1 MGETTMRTLITVE
14 LESAQPATSHPAT
27 RRESLGRPDLL
38 ALPEGLSD
46 LPEWLRLPLSRFLRL
61 KQRNWPA
68 KTVQRSTRHLFSR
81 LNHISTY
88 FIQNYGWNDW
98 PQLSPRWVEDY
109 IDARLREGKAPA
121 TINVDLGFLR
131 SFCRFLIDEG
141 YAVSDAILR
150 MKRLDTP
157 HRLPRP
163 VSEEQVRR
171 LECCI
176 QSAVAEAQM
185 DRQWLLAVRDLACF
199 YLLWHCGMRISEV
212 CSLLVND
219 IDIEARKIF
228 IRNSK
233 ERKDRMVYISDTAA
247 MALQQHLAI
256 RYDPDAVHV
265 FPTGRG
271 VMTPRTLQRRL
282 VHYGGLCDV
291 PITAHRLRHTFASQ
305 MLAAGMPVTSLQRYL
320 GHKHLDTTMIYAE
333 VSDPLLK
340 QDYYMGIAALDP
352 TSAQTES
359 PQQVEFRQLVQEL
372 KTAKLGQK
380 RQDEILERM
389 QRLLASISVDDK

>member
-1 MGETTMRTLITVE
+1 MGETTMTTLITVE
-14 LESAQPATSHPAT
+14 LESAQPATSPPAT
-27 RRESLGRPDLL
+27 KRENFGRQDLL

-46 LPEWLRLPLSRFLRL
+46 LPEWLRVPLGRFLRL

-68 KTVQRSTRHLFSR
+68 KTVQRSTRQLFNR
-81 LNHISTY
+81 LNYMSTF
-88 FIQNYGWNDW
+88 FIQNYAWSDW
-98 PQLSPRWVEDY
+98 PQLSPCWVEDY
-109 IDARLREGKAPA
+109 IDAGLREGKAPG
-121 TINVDLGFLR
+121 TINVDLSFF
-131 SFCRFLIDEG
+131 SNFCRFLIDEG
-141 YAVSDAILR
+141 YAVTDTILR

-157 HRLPRP
+157 RRLPRP
-163 VSEEQVRR
+163 ISEEQVRR
-171 LECCI
+171 LERCI
-176 QSAVAEAQM
+176 QSAVVDVQT

-256 RYDPDAVHV
+256 CSDPESVHV
-265 FPTGRG
+265 FPTQRG

-320 GHKHLDTTMIYAE
+320 GHEHLDTTMIYAE
-333 VSDPLLK
+333 VTDPTLQ
-340 QDYYMGIAALDP
+340 QDYFRGIAALDP
-352 TSAQTES
+352 SSAQTES
-359 PQQVEFRQLVQEL
+359 PQQIELRQLVREL
-372 KTAKLGQK
+372 KTTELGPM
-380 RQDEILERM
+380 RRDEILERM
-389 QRLLASISVDDK
+389 QRLLASFSVDDN

>member
-1 MGETTMRTLITVE
+1 MGETTMTTLLTVE

-27 RRESLGRPDLL
+27 KRENSGRPDSL

-46 LPEWLRLPLSRFLRL
+46 LPEWLRLPLGRFLRL

-68 KTVQRSTRHLFSR
+68 KTVQRSTRQLFSR
-81 LNHISTY
+81 LNYMSTF
-88 FIQNYGWNDW
+88 FIQNYAWSDW

-109 IDARLREGKAPA
+109 IDARLREGKAPG
-121 TINVDLGFLR
+121 TINVDLSFLR
-131 SFCRFLIDEG
+131 NFCRFLIDEG
-141 YAVSDAILR
+141 YPVTDTVLR

-157 HRLPRP
+157 RRLPRP
-163 VSEEQVRR
+163 ISEEQIRR
-171 LECCI
+171 LERCI
-176 QSAVAEAQM
+176 QSAVVDVQT
-185 DRQWLLAVRDLACF
+185 DRHWLMAVRDLACF

-212 CSLLVND
+212 CSLLVSD

-256 RYDPDAVHV
+256 RSDPDSVHV
-265 FPTGRG
+265 FPTRRG

-305 MLAAGMPVTSLQRYL
+305 MLAAGVPVTSLQRFL

-333 VSDPLLK
+333 VTDPLLK
-340 QDYYMGIAALDP
+340 QDYYMGIASLDP
-352 TSAQTES
+352 SSAQTES
-359 PQQVEFRQLVQEL
+359 PRQIELRQLVQEL
-372 KTAKLGQK
+372 KTKTLGPK
-380 RQDEILERM
+380 HRDHMLERM
-389 QRLLASISVDDK
+389 QRLVASISVDDN

>member
-1 MGETTMRTLITVE
+1 MGETTMTTLITVE
-14 LESAQPATSHPAT
+14 LESDQPETK
-27 RRESLGRPDLL
+27 RENLDRADLL

-46 LPEWLRLPLSRFLRL
+46 LPEWLRLPLSRFIRL

-81 LNHISTY
+81 LNHLSTF
-88 FIQNYGWNDW
+88 FIKNYAWGDW
-98 PQLSPRWVEDY
+98 TQLSPRWVEDY
-109 IDARLREGKAPA
+109 IDVRLREGKAPA

-131 SFCRFLIDEG
+131 SFCRFLIDED
-141 YAVSDAILR
+141 YAVSDTILR

-163 VSEEQVRR
+163 VSEEEVRR
-171 LECCI
+171 LERCI
-176 QSAVAEAQM
+176 QSAVVDVQA

-228 IRNSK
+228 VRDSK
-233 ERKDRMVYISDTAA
+233 ERKDRMVYISDTTA

-256 RYDPDAVHV
+256 RSGPDSAHV
-265 FPTGRG
+265 FPTRRG

-282 VHYGGLCDV
+282 VHYGGLCGV

-333 VSDPLLK
+333 VTDPLLK
-340 QDYYMGIAALDP
+340 QDYYMGIASLDP
-352 TSAQTES
+352 SSVQTES
-359 PQQVEFRQLVQEL
+359 PQQIELRQLIREL
-372 KTAKLGQK
+372 KTTKPGSK
-380 RQDEILERM
+380 RQEEILERM
-389 QRLLASISVDDK
+389 QRLLASISVDDN

>member
-1 MGETTMRTLITVE
+1 MGETTMTTLIPVE
-14 LESAQPATSHPAT
+14 LESAQPATSPPAT
-27 RRESLGRPDLL
+27 KRENLGRQDLL

-46 LPEWLRLPLSRFLRL
+46 LPEWLRLPLGRFLRL

-68 KTVQRSTRHLFSR
+68 KTVQRSTRQLFSR
-81 LNHISTY
+81 LYYMSTF
-88 FIQNYGWNDW
+88 FIQNYAWSDW

-109 IDARLREGKAPA
+109 IDARLRERKAPG
-121 TINVDLGFLR
+121 TINVDLSFLR
-131 SFCRFLIDEG
+131 NFCRFLIDEG
-141 YAVSDAILR
+141 CAVTDTILR

-157 HRLPRP
+157 RRLPRP
-163 VSEEQVRR
+163 ISEEQVRR
-171 LECCI
+171 LERCI
-176 QSAVAEAQM
+176 QSAVVDVQT
-185 DRQWLLAVRDLACF
+185 DRQWLLTVRDLACF

-233 ERKDRMVYISDTAA
+233 EHKDRMVYISDTAA

-256 RYDPDAVHV
+256 RSDLDSVHV
-265 FPTGRG
+265 FPTQRG

-320 GHKHLDTTMIYAE
+320 GHEHLDTTMIYAE
-333 VSDPLLK
+333 VTDPLLK
-340 QDYYMGIAALDP
+340 QDYYMGIASLDSS
-352 TSAQTES
+352 SAQTDS
-359 PQQVEFRQLVQEL
+359 PQQIELRQLVREL
-372 KTAKLGQK
+372 KTTKPGLK
-380 RQDEILERM
+380 RRDEILERM
-389 QRLLASISVDDK
+389 QRLLASISVDDN

>member
-1 MGETTMRTLITVE
+1 ME
-14 LESAQPATSHPAT
+14 LGSAQPET
-27 RRESLGRPDLL
+27 RGEDLDRADLL
-38 ALPEGLSD
+38 ALPEGLAE

-68 KTVQRSTRHLFSR
+68 KTVQRSTRNLFNR
-81 LNHISTY
+81 LNHLSTF
-88 FIQNYGWNDW
+88 FIENYAWSDW

-109 IDARLREGKAPA
+109 IDARFREGVAPA

-171 LECCI
+171 LERCI
-176 QSAVAEAQM
+176 QSAVAEAQTE
-185 DRQWLLAVRDLACF
+185 RQWLLAVRDLACF

-212 CSLLVND
+212 CSLLVSD

-228 IRNSK
+228 VRDSK

-256 RYDPDAVHV
+256 RSNPDSDHV
-265 FPTGRG
+265 FPTQRG

-282 VHYGGLCDV
+282 ADYGDLCGV

-305 MLAAGMPVTSLQRYL
+305 MLAAGVPVTSLQRYL
-320 GHKHLDTTMIYAE
+320 GHKHLNTTMIYAE
-333 VSDPLLK
+333 VSDPMLK

-352 TSAQTES
+352 TSANLATGDQVSFHQEKLRSLINELQASTE
-359 PQQVEFRQLVQEL
+359 PTNHE
-372 KTAKLGQK
+372 
-380 RQDEILERM
+380 EIFERM
-389 QRLLASISVDDK
+389 QRLLDSVDENNVID